1 MCQTGELYKR
11 SAGETRPRPL
21 PRLDART
28 VLQGARE
35 VILMHG
41 AEEYRL
47 KVTASG
53 KLILT
58 K

>member
-1 MCQTGELYKR
+1 MNQGLQTMPTPAPMR
-11 SAGETRPRPL
+11 VT
-21 PRLDART
+21 PRLAASLL
-28 VLQGARE
+28 LQGARE
-35 VILMHG
+35 VILTHG

-47 KVTASG
+47 KLTRSG